1 MFSDDGALNLDNY
14 MYFYN
19 GGGVAI
25 GDINNDGLQDIL
37 FTGNMVS
44 NRLFLNKG
52 NFEFE
57 DITKRSGVAEKQGW
71 CTGATMADINADG
84 KLDIYICRSAD
95 GNPQRRENLLFIN
108 NGDLT
113 FAEKAREYGLAD
125 PGYSTQSAFFDYDK
139 DGDIDC
145 FIINHSLQKYASG
158 VQEIP
163 ELRKMNDPKYACKL
177 YRNDNGHFT
186 DVTDAAGITSNVL
199 TFGLGLAIS
208 DINNDGWPD
217 VFVSNDFS
225 EPDYLF
231 INNRNGK
238 FTEQISKCMDETSL
252 FSMGSDAA
260 DFNNDGF
267 IDLMTLD
274 MLAEDNKTQ
283 KMHSGSE
290 NFDKFQYLFSH
301 GFYYQY
307 SRNMLQKNNG
317 DGTFSEIGQLSGVS
331 NTDWSWSALFGDYD
345 NDGNKDLFVS
355 NGYVKDHTNMDFII
369 YSMNRLE
376 RVMNKKT
383 VDPIPEYIKKMPTL
397 QIANYIF
404 KNNGDE
410 TFTKKTS
417 DWGMEQL
424 GVSAGA
430 AYADLDND
438 GDPDLVIST
447 ANDYARIYRNNAEA
461 QVKNNYLRIKLKG
474 SAANERGIGS
484 KVKVF
489 CKKQQYYQ
497 EQSPVR
503 GFQSSS
509 DPVLNFGVGKN
520 NLIDSVLIIWPN
532 DSFQKII
539 NVKPNQT
546 LTINITDAKE
556 KWVYDTVVNSKQ
568 SLLLQTGLPE
578 IIHSE
583 NAFNDFTLQRLL
595 PNYLSRQG
603 PCIEVADINKDGLE
617 DFFIGGAKDQASQIF
632 LQNVN
637 GTFTLKP
644 QASLL
649 NDAKSEDVAA
659 IFFDADNDGD
669 KDLYVASGGYE
680 FNENDSAFQDRL
692 YINDGKGNFSRKENA
707 LPRMLASKAC
717 VKAAD
722 IDNDGDMD
730 LFVGGRVVPGKYP
743 TAPRSYIL
751 INDGKGIFT
760 DATATICKA
769 LEQPGMIT
777 DAAFSDVNN
786 DKRPDLIVVGEWM
799 PVKIFINEKGK
810 LTDASSQYIHFA
822 NTGWWNRIKAED
834 MDGDGDED
842 LIIGNFGLNTQF
854 HVNEKEPMTIYYK
867 DFDDN
872 GSLDPVLCYYIGGVS
887 YPANSRDDLA
897 DQLPGLKKKFLEYK
911 RYAVATIKDIF
922 PPEELKDAGILI
934 AETMQ
939 TVYLENLGSKGFS
952 QHTLPLPAQ
961 YSPVYGIVTE
971 DINGDGK
978 KDILLAGNNTWT
990 RIKFG
995 RYSANHGV
1003 LLLGNGKGDFT
1014 YATQTESGLNIRGN
1028 VRSLQ
1033 KIKIGKSQ
1041 NIIAGINDGNAI
1053 LIKPR

>member
-461 QVKNNYLRIKLKG
+461 QVKNNYLRVKLKG

-568 SLLLQTGLPE
+568 SHLLQTGLPE
-578 IIHSE
+578 VLHSE

-632 LQNVN
+632 LQNGN

-707 LPRMLASKAC
+707 LPRMLASKGC

-777 DAAFSDVNN
+777 DAAFSDLNN
-786 DKRPDLIVVGEWM
+786 DKQPDLIVVGEWM

-834 MDGDGDED
+834 MDGDGDQD

-854 HVNEKEPMTIYYK
+854 RVDEKEPMTIYYK
-867 DFDDN
+867 DFDNN

-1003 LLLGNGKGDFT
+1003 LLLGNGKGGFT

-1028 VRSLQ
+1028 IRSLQ

>member
-461 QVKNNYLRIKLKG
+461 QVKNNYLRVKLKG

-568 SLLLQTGLPE
+568 SHLLQTGLPE
-578 IIHSE
+578 VLHSE

-632 LQNVN
+632 LQNGN

-669 KDLYVASGGYE
+669 KDLYAASGGYE

-707 LPRMLASKAC
+707 LPRMLASKGC

-777 DAAFSDVNN
+777 DAAFSDLNN
-786 DKRPDLIVVGEWM
+786 DKQPDLIVVGEWM

-834 MDGDGDED
+834 MDGDGDQD

-854 HVNEKEPMTIYYK
+854 RVDEKEPMTIYYK
-867 DFDDN
+867 DFDNN

-1003 LLLGNGKGDFT
+1003 LLLGNGKGGFT

-1028 VRSLQ
+1028 IRSLQ